1 MLINNLLVWLFR
13 DWRRRGVKGEG
24 RNRMQVDL
32 KRSEKGRLKGLDR
45 KEVGRVHR
53 ILDLVGER
61 HRMDRG
67 RERGES
73 FCEVR
78 ERKVVGGK

>member
-1 MLINNLLVWLFR
+1 MLLNGLQVWLFR
-13 DWRRRGVKGEG
+13 ERKRRGIMGVG
-24 RNRMQVDL
+24 RNRMLVDL
-32 KRSEKGRLKGLDR
+32 KRSGKERLKGLDR

-61 HRMDRG
+61 HRMDRE

-73 FCEVR
+73 FCEVKD
-78 ERKVVGGK
+78 RKEAGGK